1 MLGSEMGC
9 DIVLACLRL
18 IVESVYALVACRI
31 ALYATVFQSLKSK
44 ESR

>member
-9 DIVLACLRL
+9 DILVMKLV
-18 IVESVYALVACRI
+18 VESVYTLVACRI
-31 ALYATVFQSLKSK
+31 TLYATVFQSLKSK